1 MALSVFF
8 DRNGKPVGLW
18 EWGELRQD
26 EEYVQVAFF
35 EDERIQISTVWRG
48 INTYPGLGAPII
60 FETMTFAKQE
70 VLEEWDRCCWGWRT
84 LEEAKAAHAVLISCY
99 MDGIDP
105 DEPMATVKKQF
116 DLLNL
121 H

>member
-1 MALSVFF
+1 MPFF
-8 DRNGKPVGLW
+8 DRNRKPVGLF
-18 EWGELRQD
+18 EWADLRQD
-26 EEYVQVAFF
+26 KEYVQVGFF

-48 INTYPGLGAPII
+48 IDIQPCAGSPSI

-70 VLEEWDRCCWGWRT
+70 VLEEWDRCCWRWRT
-84 LEEAKAAHAVLISCY
+84 LEEARSAHAVLVSCY

-105 DEPMATVKKQF
+105 DEPMATVRKQF
-116 DLLNL
+116 DLRNL

>member
-1 MALSVFF
+1 MSFY

-26 EEYVQVAFF
+26 KEYTQVAFF

-48 INTYPGLGAPII
+48 IDSHPWIGAPSI

-70 VLEEWDRCCWGWRT
+70 VLEEWDRACWRWRT
-84 LEEAKAAHAVLISCY
+84 LQEAEVAHGVLVTCY
-99 MDGIDP
+99 IDGIDP
-105 DEPMATVKKQF
+105 DESMATVRKQF
-116 DLLNL
+116 DLLSL